1 MTNEEEYLKIQKKIK
16 LKKGFYFHLGIY
28 VIIIFFLFI
37 INALTNSPGPSDW
50 WYLFP
55 AASWGTVVAIHA
67 LAVFVFSSAGFFGE
81 DWEARKLEEKL
92 AKKGISLDKKQLPS
106 ENEMDM
112 DEHLDLKEMVK
123 KPRYD
128 EQDLV

>member
-1 MTNEEEYLKIQKKIK
+1 MSNEEEYLKIQKKIK
-16 LKKGFYFHLGIY
+16 LKKGFYFHLGLY
-28 VIIIFFLFI
+28 MIIIFFLFI

-67 LAVFVFSSAGFFGE
+67 LMVFVFSSAGFFGE
-81 DWEARKLEEKL
+81 DWEARKLEEEL
-92 AKKGISLDKKQLPS
+92 AKRGMSLDKKQLPS
-106 ENEMDM
+106 ENNMDL
-112 DEHLDLKEMVK
+112 DEHLDLKEMEK
-123 KPRYD
+123 KARYD

>member
-16 LKKGFYFHLGIY
+16 LKKGFYFHLGLY

-37 INALTNSPGPSDW
+37 INFLTEGPGHKDW

-55 AASWGTVVAIHA
+55 AASWGTAVAIHA
-67 LAVFVFSSAGFFGE
+67 LSVFVFSSAGFFGE
-81 DWEARKLEEKL
+81 DWEARKLEEEL
-92 AKKGISLDKKQLPS
+92 AKKGIYLDKRQLPS
-106 ENEMDM
+106 GNEINME
-112 DEHLDLKEMVK
+112 EHLELKEMEK

>member
-1 MTNEEEYLKIQKKIK
+1 MSNEEEYLKIQKKIK
-16 LKKGFYFHLGIY
+16 LKKGFYFHLGLY
-28 VIIIFFLFI
+28 VIIIFFLFV
-37 INALTNSPGPSDW
+37 INFLTEGPGPKDW

-81 DWEARKLEEKL
+81 DWEARQLEKEL
-92 AKKGISLDKKQLPS
+92 AKKGISLDKKQLPT
-106 ENEMDM
+106 ENEVDI
-112 DEHLDLKEMVK
+112 DEHLDLKKMEK
-123 KPRYD
+123 KARYD